1 MLLPPWIRNGF
12 VHAPTEE
19 REAFRVGEVTVA
31 AGLPI
36 PLVAVSADGQAGR
49 AVKVNGACSAA
60 PQSLS
65 MLLRSET
72 GMRDFMFR
80 PCGDQGR
87 ARRAVSSVRAAAPL
101 QRDLNAA

>member
-31 AGLPI
+31 AGLSILP
-36 PLVAVSADGQAGR
+36 VAVSADGQASR

-60 PQSLS
+60 LMRLS
-65 MLLRSET
+65 MLHRSET
-72 GMRDFMFR
+72 GMRDSACR
-80 PCGDQGR
+80 PSEQW
-87 ARRAVSSVRAAAPL
+87 P
-101 QRDLNAA
+101 